1 MQFLTYFLP
10 ILRGKTK
17 EEGKKSLKMFPSLQN
32 FIALRIV
39 TELCVDTLQ
48 VGICSIA
55 YKTSQ
60 CLSWVEFV
68 FLDVDPS

>member
-1 MQFLTYFLP
+1 MKHTYRELFVRGTALCLLDVKKKYS
-10 ILRGKTK
+10 ILNS
-17 EEGKKSLKMFPSLQN
+17 EHE
-32 FIALRIV
+32 RIV